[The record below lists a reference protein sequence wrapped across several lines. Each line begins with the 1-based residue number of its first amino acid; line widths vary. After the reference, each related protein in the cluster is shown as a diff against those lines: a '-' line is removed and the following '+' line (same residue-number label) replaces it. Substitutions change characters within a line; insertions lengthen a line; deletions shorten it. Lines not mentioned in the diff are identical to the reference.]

1 MTVARMRG
9 AWWASALVVMLVL
22 AACGGT
28 AGSPSPT
35 SVPRASGTVSV
46 LYAASLLDL
55 MEKEVGPRFEA
66 ATGAHFEGYAGGS
79 QALANQIKGGVRRA
93 DVFISAAPSVNAL
106 LEGAANGNWVS
117 WYVEFAKAPLVIG
130 YDPSSRFA
138 AALRKQPWYE
148 VLTEPGIRIGRTDPA
163 LDPKGKLTVQALE
176 EAQTVYHRPGLAAQI
191 ENSSQVFPEE
201 DLVGRLEAGQLDVGF
216 FYSNEAK
223 EAGIPTVG
231 LGKVSLG
238 AQFTA
243 TLVRDAPNPSG
254 GVAFLDYLLGTK
266 GRAILLQQGLTVLP
280 YRVSGQ
286 HSAVPKSLRAVL
298 GLS

>member
-1 MTVARMRG
+1 VRRMRG
-9 AWWASALVVMLVL
+9 GLWASALTLVL

-28 AGSPSPT
+28 VGSSSPA

-46 LYAASLLDL
+46 LYAASLLNL
-55 MEKEVGPRFEA
+55 MEKEVGPRFDA

-93 DVFISAAPSVNAL
+93 DVFISAVPSVNAL
-106 LEGAANGNWVS
+106 LEGAANGDWVS
-117 WYVEFAKAPLVIG
+117 WYVSFARAPLVIG
-130 YDPSSRFA
+130 YNPSSRFA
-138 AALRKQPWYE
+138 AALKREPWYE

-176 EAQTVYHRPGLAAQI
+176 EAQSVYHRPGLAAQT
-191 ENSSQVFPEE
+191 ESSSQVFPEE
-201 DLVGRLEAGQLDVGF
+201 DLVGRLQAGQLDVGF

-231 LGKVSLG
+231 LGKVSLA

-254 GVAFLDYLLGTK
+254 GVAFLDYLLGSK
-266 GRAILLQQGLTVLP
+266 GRAILLQHGLTVLS
-280 YRVSGQ
+280 YQVSGQ
-286 HSAVPKSLRAVL
+286 RSAVPKSLRPVL

>member
-1 MTVARMRG
+1 VRRMRDG
-9 AWWASALVVMLVL
+9 LWASALALTLVL

-28 AGSPSPT
+28 VGSSSPA

-46 LYAASLLDL
+46 LYAASLLNL
-55 MEKEVGPRFEA
+55 MEKEVGPRFDA

-106 LEGAANGNWVS
+106 LEGTANGNWVR
-117 WYVEFAKAPLVIG
+117 WYVSFARAPLVIG
-130 YDPSSRFA
+130 YNPSSRFA
-138 AALRKQPWYE
+138 AALKREPWYE

-176 EAQTVYHRPGLAAQI
+176 EAQSVYHRPGLAAQI
-191 ENSSQVFPEE
+191 ESSSQVFPEE
-201 DLVGRLEAGQLDVGF
+201 DLVGRLQAGQLDVGF

-223 EAGIPTVG
+223 EAGIPTVS
-231 LGKVSLG
+231 LGKASLA

-254 GVAFLDYLLGTK
+254 GVAFLDYLLGSK
-266 GRAILLQQGLTVLP
+266 GRAILLQHGLTVLP
-280 YRVSGQ
+280 YQVSGQ
-286 HSAVPKSLRAVL
+286 RSAVPKSLRPVL

>member
-1 MTVARMRG
+1 VRRMRDG
-9 AWWASALVVMLVL
+9 LWASALALTLVL

-28 AGSPSPT
+28 VGSSSPA

-46 LYAASLLDL
+46 LYAASLLNL
-55 MEKEVGPRFEA
+55 MEKEVGPRFDA

-106 LEGAANGNWVS
+106 LEGTANGNWVR
-117 WYVEFAKAPLVIG
+117 WYVSFARAPLVIG
-130 YDPSSRFA
+130 YNPSSRFA
-138 AALRKQPWYE
+138 AALKREPWYE

-176 EAQTVYHRPGLAAQI
+176 EAQSVYHRPGLAAQI
-191 ENSSQVFPEE
+191 ESSSQVFPEE
-201 DLVGRLEAGQLDVGF
+201 DLVGRLQAGQLDVGF

-223 EAGIPTVG
+223 EAGIPTVS
-231 LGKVSLG
+231 LGKVSLA

-254 GVAFLDYLLGTK
+254 GVAFLDYLLGSK
-266 GRAILLQQGLTVLP
+266 GRAILLQHGLTVLP
-280 YRVSGQ
+280 YQVSGQ
-286 HSAVPKSLRAVL
+286 RSAVPKSLRPVL